1 MSQYSQ
7 HTVLEGM
14 TPFRQ
19 GRSLVVRCNFTTGD
33 ASGQNMVTTATW
45 HASQWAL
52 DQIKKD
58 LPNVCVTDFIIETI
72 MSGDKQSAASMLVLP
87 RGVHVQAEAWIPES
101 VLQSTLKV
109 LIHTSLVCT
118 YVVVREARYTLQWN
132 LQ

>member
-1 MSQYSQ
+1 
-7 HTVLEGM
+7 
-14 TPFRQ
+14 
-19 GRSLVVRCNFTTGD
+19 
-33 ASGQNMVTTATW
+33 MVTTATW

-109 LIHTSLVCT
+109 LIHTSLVLIHTSLVCT